1 LRGNIEGSTYGQDT
15 KTPVPIAQGSVR
27 VSTNSA
33 LDFSRE
39 RMGVKSSYEFLELS
53 TAHVRKQFQTVA
65 EQIHQLTRLKM

>member
-39 RMGVKSSYEFLELS
+39 RLGVKSS